1 MIGQATVCRIT
12 VIAERERER
21 GSVHSRE
28 RKCPQ

>member
-12 VIAERERER
+12 VIAERER
-21 GSVHSRE
+21 GSVHSRV